1 MKKSRKIF
9 YILMLFLSGLLGFC
23 LSFFFHKSSPQNTLI
38 LMPPPDVQITQTTH
52 TPYTFVNQIRGDPDA
67 GRKIFKEFC
76 ISCHA
81 QEPIIDIQAPRIGD
95 KKAWEARRRM
105 GMKALLK
112 ITISGVGAM
121 PARGGC
127 FECSDD
133 QLQKAIEYIL
143 QKSS

>member
-1 MKKSRKIF
+1 MKRSKIF
-9 YILMLFLSGLLGFC
+9 FYSLILFLSGLMGLG
-23 LSFFFHKSSPQNTLI
+23 LSLFFHQSTPQTPLI
-38 LMPPPDVQITQTTH
+38 LTPPPDVPITQTTH
-52 TPYTFVNQIRGDPDA
+52 TPYTFVNQIKGDPDA

-81 QEPIIDIQAPRIGD
+81 QEPIIDIPAPHIGD
-95 KKAWEARRRM
+95 KKAWQLRRRM
-105 GMKALLK
+105 GMKTLLK
-112 ITISGVGAM
+112 ITINGIGAM

-143 QKSS
+143 SNS